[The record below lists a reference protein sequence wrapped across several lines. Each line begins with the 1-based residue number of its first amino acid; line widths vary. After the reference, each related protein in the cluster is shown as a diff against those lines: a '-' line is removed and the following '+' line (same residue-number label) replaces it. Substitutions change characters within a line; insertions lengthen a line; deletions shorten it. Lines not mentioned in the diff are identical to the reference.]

1 MIAWKT
7 VVILFIV
14 FALRRPLAS
23 PGSPL
28 TEYRA
33 IMDMKL
39 SVIMVI
45 MGVKSLQAVRECT
58 NKLK

>member
-1 MIAWKT
+1 MVAWKT

-14 FALRRPLAS
+14 FALRRPSAS
-23 PGSPL
+23 PGFPL

-45 MGVKSLQAVRECT
+45 MGSNLS
-58 NKLK
+58 N